1 MQESEKGRRI
11 AMAGKPCCKP
21 GSADGDDLV
30 QIQAERPRDSMIDRR
45 QTGCCEEAQADGVCC
60 SSPRNTCEC
69 CGRSV
74 VDFSRHVCPKE
85 DAPDGG
91 K

>member
-1 MQESEKGRRI
+1 
-11 AMAGKPCCKP
+11 MAGKSCCKP
-21 GSADGDDLV
+21 GDPDNDDLV
-30 QIQAERPRDSMIDRR
+30 QIRPEPPRESMIDRR

-60 SSPRNTCEC
+60 ANPRNTCES

-74 VDFSRHVCPKE
+74 VDFSRHVCSRKE
-85 DAPDGG
+85 EKDEE

>member
-1 MQESEKGRRI
+1 
-11 AMAGKPCCKP
+11 MAGKPCCKP
-21 GSADGDDLV
+21 GDTDSDDLV
-30 QIQAERPRDSMIDRR
+30 QIQPEPPRESMIDRR

-60 SSPRNTCEC
+60 SNPRNTCET

-74 VDFSRHVCPKE
+74 VDFSRHVCAKDE
-85 DAPDGG
+85 ESSGE

>member
-1 MQESEKGRRI
+1 
-11 AMAGKPCCKP
+11 MAGKSCCKP
-21 GSADGDDLV
+21 GSSDGDELV
-30 QIQAERPRDSMIDRR
+30 QIQSERPRESMIDRR

-60 SSPRNTCEC
+60 ANPRNTCET

-74 VDFSRHVCPKE
+74 VDFSRHVCPKDAGPGE
-85 DAPDGG
+85 D